1 MGSWQAEA
9 FRPAA
14 VGRGLQEAR
23 HTEVRSDHILW
34 LEDSTESMA
43 QRRYF
48 ARMEAMRLQIEAHLF
63 LGLAKL
69 EAHLALYPVGTFYR
83 RHTDALVGVHTRV
96 LSTVLYLNE
105 DWADADGGALRLYV
119 PSDDGDVIHEI
130 SPVGGTLALFLSDEI
145 EHEVL
150 PSSRERLSITGW
162 LLRR

>member
-48 ARMEAMRLQIEAHLF
+48 ARMEAMRLQIEAQLF